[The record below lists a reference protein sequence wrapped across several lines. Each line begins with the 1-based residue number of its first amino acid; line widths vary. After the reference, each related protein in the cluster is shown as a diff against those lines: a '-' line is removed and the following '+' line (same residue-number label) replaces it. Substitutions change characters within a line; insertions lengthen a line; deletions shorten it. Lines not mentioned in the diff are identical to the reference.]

1 VRTQIDR
8 FLYHLEVERGCSTHT
23 VASYAGD
30 LRRFAE
36 HLERRGRTLE
46 NAAEEDVTSLLVAA
60 SRDGL
65 APRSVARLLSAV
77 RSFLRFLVEEGTL
90 KTSPARRVKVP
101 RLPRALPKLLP
112 EHEVLALLAAPDERT
127 PEGLRDSAM
136 LHVMYATGLR
146 VSELC
151 GLRWGD
157 LNLQVGYVSAC
168 GKGRRRRLV
177 PLGEVAAA
185 KVRAYLEVRGR
196 WARAGEDALF
206 VSRKGGA
213 MSRVQFW
220 RKVRHYARLAGIR
233 GDVSPHWLR
242 HSFATHLLVH
252 GADLRSVQTML
263 GHADI
268 STTEIY
274 THLDRTHLRRVVER
288 CHPRG

>member
-1 VRTQIDR
+1 MQAHVDR
-8 FLYHLEVERGCSTHT
+8 FLYHLEIERGCSANT
-23 VASYAGD
+23 VASYAVD

-46 NAAEEDVTSLLVAA
+46 QATEEDVTSLLVAA
-60 SRDGL
+60 SRAGL
-65 APRSVARLLSAV
+65 APRSAARLLSAV
-77 RSFLRFLVEEGTL
+77 RSFLRFLVDDGTL
-90 KTSPARRVKVP
+90 PTSPARRVRLP
-101 RLPRALPKLLP
+101 HLPRALPKLLT
-112 EHEVLALLAAPDERT
+112 EGEVRALLAAPDERT
-127 PEGLRDSAM
+127 PEGVRDAAM
-136 LHVMYATGLR
+136 LHVLYASGLR

-151 GLRWGD
+151 RLKWGD
-157 LNLQVGYVSAC
+157 VNLDVGFVSAC
-168 GKGRRRRLV
+168 GKGRKRRLV

-196 WARAGEDALF
+196 WARPGEDALF

-213 MSRVQFW
+213 MSRVHFW
-220 RKVRHYARLAGIR
+220 RKVRHYARQVGIR

-263 GHADI
+263 GHVDI

-274 THLDRTHLRRVVER
+274 THLDRTHLRKVVER
-288 CHPRG
+288 YHPRG

>member
-1 VRTQIDR
+1 MQAHIDR
-8 FLYHLEVERGCSTHT
+8 FLYHLEVERGCSAHT

-30 LRRFAE
+30 LRRFTE
-36 HLERRGRTLE
+36 HLARRGRTIE

-60 SRDGL
+60 SREGL

-77 RSFLRFLVEEGTL
+77 RSFLRFLVDDGTL

-101 RLPRALPKLLP
+101 RLPRALPKLLQ

-127 PEGLRDSAM
+127 PEGVRDAAM
-136 LHVMYATGLR
+136 LHVMYAAGLR

-151 GLRWGD
+151 ALRWGD
-157 LNLQVGYVSAC
+157 LNLDVGYVSAY

-213 MSRVQFW
+213 MSRVHFW
-220 RKVRHYARLAGIR
+220 RKVREYARRAGIR
-233 GDVSPHWLR
+233 DGVSPHWLR

-274 THLDRTHLRRVVER
+274 THLDRTHLRRIVER

>member
-1 VRTQIDR
+1 VQAHVER
-8 FLYHLEVERGCSTHT
+8 FLYHLEVERGYAANT
-23 VASYAGD
+23 VASYAID

-36 HLERRGRTLE
+36 HLERRGRSL
-46 NAAEEDVTSLLVAA
+46 AATNEEDVTSLLVAA
-60 SRDGL
+60 SKAGL
-65 APRSVARLLSAV
+65 APRSAARLLSAV
-77 RSFLRFLVEEGTL
+77 RSFLRFLVDNGAL

-101 RLPRALPKLLP
+101 RLPRSLPKLLQ
-112 EHEVLALLAAPDERT
+112 EAQVLALLAAPDERH
-127 PEGLRDSAM
+127 PEGVRDAAM
-136 LHVMYATGLR
+136 LHVMYAAGLR

-151 GLRWGD
+151 RLSWGD
-157 LNLQVGYVSAC
+157 LNLEVGYVSAY

-196 WARAGEDALF
+196 WARAGEEALF

-213 MSRVQFW
+213 MSRQHFW
-220 RKVRHYARLAGIR
+220 RKVQQYARQAGIR
-233 GDVSPHWLR
+233 NDVSPHWLR

-274 THLDRTHLRRVVER
+274 THLDRTHLRKVVER
-288 CHPRG
+288 HHPRG